1 MNTGAVTMVVHA
13 HDARNAV
20 PRLTLPVSERC
31 CRARILARQQR
42 SQPGCMAP
50 GHDDKLRAA
59 AAETR
64 SARGQLLARLRLSSS
79 PSPSQRPGHANP
91 AVTDGAVT
99 S

>member
-20 PRLTLPVSERC
+20 PRLTLPVSDRC

-42 SQPGCMAP
+42 SHPGCMAP
-50 GHDDKLRAA
+50 GHDDSSGPRLLKPALPGVSCMRACA
-59 AAETR
+59 
-64 SARGQLLARLRLSSS
+64 SPLSL
-79 PSPSQRPGHANP
+79 SQRPGHAIP
-91 AVTDGAVT
+91 AVTDGAAT